1 MPIGLSVFLNILF
14 LIIGMALLIKGAD
27 FFVEGSSKVAKALK
41 IPSLIIG
48 LTLVSI
54 GTSLPELSVSVNAA
68 LGGNADISYGNVV
81 GSNIFNV
88 YVVIGAS
95 ALFTPMLV
103 TKDMKKYDIPILI
116 GIYVL
121 FALFSFVISPLKLSR
136 FESIILVIL
145 FVSYLVFLVLRTLKT
160 NKNNN
165 EEVVEETQENSKP
178 RKMWVNILFIILGL
192 AGIIAGGEFVVTT
205 AENLA
210 LMAGMSKLLVGL
222 TIVAVGTSLPELV
235 TSMVAAKKG
244 ENDIA
249 VGNAIGSSIFN
260 ILLILG
266 VASALAPI
274 AFEFNTIIDV
284 VMMFI
289 SAVMVLLFALRKSV
303 ILRWHGIILILVYV
317 IYLTFII
324 LRELNIINFVL

>member
-1 MPIGLSVFLNILF
+1 MFWSVVLNALF
-14 LIIGMALLIKGAD
+14 LIIGIALLIKGAD
-27 FFVEGSSKVAKALK
+27 WFVDGSSKVAKALK

-68 LGGNADISYGNVV
+68 LAGNADISYGNVI

-88 YVVIGAS
+88 FVVIGAS
-95 ALFTPMLV
+95 ALFTPMIV
-103 TKDMKKYDIPILI
+103 AKDVKKYDIPILI
-116 GIYVL
+116 GIYLL
-121 FALFSFVISPLKLSR
+121 FALFSFVTTPLKLSR
-136 FESIILVIL
+136 LESIILAIL
-145 FVSYLVFLVLRTLKT
+145 FVGYIVFLVLRTK
-160 NKNNN
+160 KSG
-165 EEVVEETQENSKP
+165 EVVEEEKEEQTEKP
-178 RKMWVNILFIILGL
+178 RKMWVNLVLIVLGC

-205 AENLA
+205 ASNLA
-210 LMAGMSKLLVGL
+210 TMAGMSELLVGL

-266 VASALAPI
+266 VASSIRPI
-274 AFEFNTIIDV
+274 GFEFNTIVDAS
-284 VMMFI
+284 VMLLSVLMVFI
-289 SAVMVLLFALRKSV
+289 FAFKSSKITKV
-303 ILRWHGIILILVYV
+303 QGGILVAIYV
-317 IYLTFII
+317 IYLVFIV
-324 LRELNIINFVL
+324 LRNIYPAIFNF